1 MPVTDRSTFAVSGRV
16 GLIQDL
22 GAGTT
27 IDPATGQVVPTSGV
41 PLSERFTGGGDTSH
55 RAYPLDLLGTACPTQ
70 QSIDEGCRP
79 TLFTFFDA
87 TGHATTAPLGGRS
100 LFIFNAE
107 YRFPIAGPI
116 GAQLFV
122 DAGNTFAESIRFGDL
137 KYGLGT
143 GLRYLSPVGPVR
155 FDFGYKLH
163 RQILGFSQQ
172 GKPIY
177 EAPYAYFITLGYA
190 F

>member
-1 MPVTDRSTFAVSGRV
+1 M
-16 GLIQDL
+16 
-22 GAGTT
+22 T
-27 IDPATGQVVPTSGV
+27 IDPATGQLIPTSGV
-41 PLSERFTGGGDTSH
+41 PLSERFTSGGDTSH

-79 TLFTFFDA
+79 TLIGILDSN
-87 TGHATTAPLGGRS
+87 GNHTTAPLGGRS

-122 DAGNTFAESIRFGDL
+122 DAGNTFADTGIRFGDL
-137 KYGLGT
+137 KYGVGT

-155 FDFGYKLH
+155 FDLGYKLH
-163 RQILGFSQQ
+163 RQILRYDDQ
-172 GKPIY
+172 GKAVF
-177 EAPYAYFITLGYA
+177 ERPYAYFITLGYA